1 MRRPVVTRVSE
12 LPVDGTLSTW
22 CLVGLIPE
30 IDDGEAWS
38 FRTGSAK
45 TVRPTMVSTGGD
57 TVLIDASWGVWPL
70 QKRPGT
76 PFPETILIG
85 RATNSDVCIVDGGIS
100 KLHARVR
107 VVRDE
112 VWIAD
117 ASSSNGTAVNGE
129 SIGNEGVAL
138 SDGDLVRFGTCV
150 FQVFS
155 PAHLTAIVREL
166 QAT

>member
-1 MRRPVVTRVSE
+1 MHRPVVTRVSE
-12 LPVDGTLSTW
+12 LPVDGSLSTW
-22 CLVGLIPE
+22 CLVGLVPE
-30 IDDGEAWS
+30 LEDGEAWS

-45 TVRPTMVSTGGD
+45 TVGPTMVSTDGD

-85 RATNSDVCIVDGGIS
+85 RASNSDVCIVDGGIS

-107 VVRDE
+107 LVRDE

-117 ASSSNGTAVNGE
+117 AMSSNGTAVNGE
-129 SIGNEGVAL
+129 SIGKEGVAL

-166 QAT
+166 QGS